1 MVALKRSGAFYEI
14 SSAPVVGRVRSGPH
28 PATGLG
34 MRTLRKLGIRKKVTG
49 LTRLQAQVNPSEVED
64 VKTECVID
72 YSK

>member
-1 MVALKRSGAFYEI
+1 
-14 SSAPVVGRVRSGPH
+14 
-28 PATGLG
+28 